1 MQETLE
7 APRTPTNPVPETP
20 AADTPELVPA
30 RMLNEYAYCPRLAYL
45 EWVQGEFED
54 SVDTV
59 EGRFQHRRVDRPS
72 GTLPSRAADSPD
84 EDGDVPEIIHARSVT
99 LSDHTLGAVAR
110 IDLLEGRGNT
120 VTPVDYKHGRS
131 PEVPEGAWEPER
143 VQVCIQGLLLRAN
156 GYTCNQGMLYFV
168 ESRQRVE
175 VPLDDALVS
184 RTMEL
189 LSGIRGMAV
198 SGQIPDPLVD
208 SPKCPRCSLVGI
220 CLPDEVNFLSA
231 NRQVVKPEDV
241 RRMAPA
247 RDDTVPVYIQT
258 QGAVVGK
265 TGDQLEVKQK
275 GQSLQ
280 KVRLMEV
287 SHLALFGNV
296 QVTTQ
301 ALRELC
307 DRNIPICYFT
317 YGGWFS
323 GITNGMSHK
332 NVELRC
338 RQYLG
343 AMNPE
348 TALPVARR
356 MVFGKIKNCRT
367 MLRRNHRDPPASTL
381 AELDRLAERAK
392 TAPSLDTLLG
402 IEGAAARTYFSEFPG
417 LIKNDS
423 LDFDFRGRNRRPPR
437 DPVNAVLSFL
447 YAMLI
452 KHATVTAFAV
462 GFDPYLGFY
471 HQPKYGKPALALDLV
486 EEFRP
491 LVADSVCL
499 SLINNGELGAEH
511 FIRRGDAAALTQNG
525 RRKVIE
531 AYERRM
537 DTLITHPLFGYTVS
551 YRRIMEVQARLL
563 SRHLLGELPAYP
575 PFRTR

>member
-1 MQETLE
+1 MTIN
-7 APRTPTNPVPETP
+7 TPQSVELTDREVGLP
-20 AADTPELVPA
+20 DLVPA

-45 EWVQGEFED
+45 EWVQGEFAD

-72 GTLPSRAADSPD
+72 GKLPSRPDKDGVDPPGEDDADH
-84 EDGDVPEIIHARSVT
+84 EIIHARSV
-99 LSDHTLGAVAR
+99 LVSDQSLEAIAR
-110 IDLLEGRGNT
+110 IDLLEGQGNV
-120 VTPVDYKHGRS
+120 VTPVDYKHGKA
-131 PEVPEGAWEPER
+131 PDLPEGAWEPER

-156 GYTCNQGMLYFV
+156 GYICNEGILYFV
-168 ESRQRVE
+168 ESRQRVT
-175 VPLDDALVS
+175 VPFDNALVS
-184 RTMEL
+184 RTLEL
-189 LSGIRGMAV
+189 LSGIRRMAS
-198 SGQIPDPLVD
+198 SGQIPQPLVD

-220 CLPDEVNFLSA
+220 CLPDEVNIIA
-231 NRQVVKPEDV
+231 AKGQAIKQEDV

-247 RDDTVPVYIQT
+247 RDDTVPVYVQA

-265 TGDQLEVKQK
+265 SGDQLEVKQK

-287 SHLALFGNV
+287 SHLSLFGNV

-301 ALRELC
+301 AVQELC
-307 DRNIPICYFT
+307 DRNIPICYFS
-317 YGGWFS
+317 YGGWFR
-323 GITNGMSHK
+323 GITNGMGHK

-338 RQYLG
+338 RQYVG
-343 AMNPE
+343 AMTPE
-348 TALPVARR
+348 TALSIARQ

-367 MLRRNHRDPPASTL
+367 LLRRNHREPPSAIL
-381 AELDRLAERAK
+381 AELDRLADRAR
-392 TAPSLDTLLG
+392 TAPSLGTLLG
-402 IEGAAARTYFSEFPG
+402 IEGAAARTYFSEFQG
-417 LIKNDS
+417 MIKAKS

-447 YAMLI
+447 YAMLT
-452 KHATVTAFAV
+452 KQAMVTAFTV
-462 GFDPYLGFY
+462 GYDPYLGFY

-491 LVADSVCL
+491 LLADSVCL
-499 SLINNGELGAEH
+499 TLINNGELGPEH
-511 FIRRGDAAALTQNG
+511 FITRGDAATLTQNG

-537 DTLITHPLFGYTVS
+537 DTLVTHPLFGYAVS
-551 YRRIMEVQARLL
+551 YRRILEIQARLL

-575 PFRTR
+575 VFRTR